1 MKKISL
7 LTSLLALFSCEH
19 SPEQRKT
26 SEALLLQF
34 VIAYEYCEEKDG
46 GVVLRYFLNC
56 SDLHKQK
63 DNRST
68 YLYDEIM
75 QKDSETHSKERAYY
89 IGYYKNRQLIRYK
102 KVYRGQVLM
111 DKEIH

>member
-26 SEALLLQF
+26 TEALLLQS

-68 YLYDEIM
+68 YLNDEIT
-75 QKDSETHSKERAYY
+75 QKDAETRSKEYAYY